1 MLSIFWSSLS
11 GVLIILIMIAAGFV
25 MNERHWFTPTHPRP
39 FQRSLPK
46 LLLPTYM
53 ISTITTKFTAAE
65 LKTLLPDLR
74 YPVLSML
81 ILFALSFA
89 VARALAIKRAT
100 LVCSVRCFNSN
111 TVFIGL
117 PINLAL
123 FGARSVPY
131 VLVYYMA
138 NTTFFWTLGVWL
150 IQHDG
155 MKEAKID
162 FKQALGKLFSP
173 PLLGFML
180 AVVLVALHIRLPKFI
195 ISTCA
200 YLGNL
205 TIPMSMLFI
214 GIVLSMPGCQE
225 FVLRAMP
232 GDFAG
237 PVLIGTT
244 ADDDFGAAEQHAAD
258 DEAGLYSAGS
268 NAGHDQCAGRFANVS
283 C

>member
-1 MLSIFWSSLS
+1 MRQDRRGLF
-11 GVLIILIMIAAGFV
+11 
-25 MNERHWFTPTHPRP
+25 
-39 FQRSLPK
+39 
-46 LLLPTYM
+46 
-53 ISTITTKFTAAE
+53 ISMF
-65 LKTLLPDLR
+65 
-74 YPVLSML
+74 
-81 ILFALSFA
+81 
-89 VARALAIKRAT
+89 
-100 LVCSVRCFNSN
+100 FNSN

-214 GIVLSMPGCQE
+214 GIVLSN
-225 FVLRAMP
+225 
-232 GDFAG
+232 AG
-237 PVLIGTT
+237 LSRIRFTRDAWPVLIGTT